1 MYKIVSETD
10 IENSLRNVSIKLS
23 RSKATPEMSSQM
35 WWELKENCTDVNYE
49 KILKYLPQ
57 EDCEYLT
64 MYTFNEKSFPA
75 SLSFLSGG
83 G

>member
-1 MYKIVSETD
+1 M
-10 IENSLRNVSIKLS
+10 RLS
-23 RSKATPEMSSQM
+23 RSEATPNISSQM
-35 WWELKENCTDVNYE
+35 WWELKEDCTDLNY
-49 KILKYLPQ
+49 IRTLANLPQ
-57 EDCEYLT
+57 ANCEYLT

>member
-1 MYKIVSETD
+1 M
-10 IENSLRNVSIKLS
+10 KLS
-23 RSKATPEMSSQM
+23 RSQADNSTASQM
-35 WWELKENCTDVNYE
+35 WWELKEDCKDTNYR
-49 KILKYLPQ
+49 ILKDIPYYN
-57 EDCEYLT
+57 CEYLV